1 MLIYIYIYT
10 HFTTNNRH
18 RSKKFTRIDSFQLPL
33 CHPEVHE
40 QPSLSKNIKRIV
52 TPYINKT
59 QIFENRF
66 LPYIRQYTP
75 RVTSN
80 RLDVLKTGGVS
91 IETLVMLRLIQCPH
105 CDSSQSEIL
114 CANLPTTIKNLI
126 IRDESFDI
134 NFENLN
140 LHSLEV
146 CNDKFKRKIPS
157 CLKKLT
163 LGNHIDVDIS
173 KYEIPHGLTHL
184 KFGRKYNSDCYLP
197 DNLTHL
203 TFGSDFNQYI
213 KEYPKN
219 LTQLWFGCKFNQP
232 IVKLPM
238 SLRDLR
244 FGMRFNQNICN
255 ILPPQLLRVQ
265 FGSHFNCDLNN
276 LPDSIQFLSIGIIDD
291 YYKPHVL
298 LKMADIQGKEFT
310 YETAYSHKFT
320 KLPSNLLY
328 AILPDFS
335 LNGFIPNFLF
345 MNVIYGV
352 YMPENSKIISYS
364 ELDPTSLKHKH
375 YSIGVYGYKKKSNG
389 CTISRHNTR
398 CTELY

>member
-1 MLIYIYIYT
+1 MTIA
-10 HFTTNNRH
+10 
-18 RSKKFTRIDSFQLPL
+18 
-33 CHPEVHE
+33 V
-40 QPSLSKNIKRIV
+40 LSKNIKRIV

-75 RVTSN
+75 QVTSN
-80 RLDVLKTGGVS
+80 RLDIFKTGGYS
-91 IETLVMLRLIQCPH
+91 IETLVMLELHQCRY
-105 CDSSQSEIL
+105 CDCFSNDIL
-114 CANLPTTIKNLI
+114 QENMPTTIKNLV
-126 IRDESFDI
+126 IRDKRFDI

-163 LGNHIDVDIS
+163 LGCNIDVDIS
-173 KYEIPHGLTHL
+173 ESEIPHGLTHL

-203 TFGSDFNQYI
+203 TFGGDFNQYVE
-213 KEYPKN
+213 EYPKN
-219 LTQLWFGCKFNQP
+219 LTQLWFGRRFNQP
-232 IVKLPM
+232 IKKLPM

-255 ILPPQLLRVQ
+255 ILPPQLLRLQ
-265 FGSHFNCDLNN
+265 FGSHFNWDLNN
-276 LPDSIQFLSIGIIDD
+276 LPDSIQFLSIGTIDG
-291 YYKPHVL
+291 YNKPHVL
-298 LKMADIQGKEFT
+298 LKMVEIKGKGFA

-335 LNGFIPNFLF
+335 LNGFTPNFLF

-352 YMPENSKIISYS
+352 YMPKNSEIIKFVEMS
-364 ELDPTSLKHKH
+364 PTSFNINQ
-375 YSIGVYGYKKKSNG
+375 YYVKKSNS
-389 CTISRHNTR
+389 CVIFRYSP
-398 CTELY
+398 EIYVSY